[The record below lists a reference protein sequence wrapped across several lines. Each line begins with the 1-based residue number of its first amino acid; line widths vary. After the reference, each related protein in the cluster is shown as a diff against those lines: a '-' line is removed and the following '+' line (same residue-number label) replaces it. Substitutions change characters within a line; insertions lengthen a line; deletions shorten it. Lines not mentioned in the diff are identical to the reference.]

1 MTRTAVPQ
9 GKSQGVTSNFIFGT
23 ELPFDLLLKTKQTQL
38 YLAIGIMTWVPVE
51 WAGPTTFAIPC
62 HSKKAARRTFLIGK
76 TMKILIFL
84 FMFFDI
90 LLISSIIVL
99 QCQLLGSLSPSFVNC
114 ECLFSFLFYFINVTS
129 VASLSFLFL
138 GLMDFLFFNG
148 MARNLDNETTWK
160 FLILHDQL
168 NFFFCRRRWDFCVYF
183 T

>member
-99 QCQLLGSLSPSFVNC
+99 QCQPLGSLSPSFVNC
-114 ECLFSFLFYFINVTS
+114 ECLFYFYFI
-129 VASLSFLFL
+129 SLMLLLWCHSLFCFWGWWIFYSLMGWL
-138 GLMDFLFFNG
+138 G
-148 MARNLDNETTWK
+148 T
-160 FLILHDQL
+160 LITKPLE
-168 NFFFCRRRWDFCVYF
+168 NFWYYMISWIFFFCRRRWDFCVYF